1 MAMFA
6 LAFGMTIVLLRCAE
20 GGYVKMVEFVANSCL
35 GYYGVNRDDCGSSLD
50 ESGVVKKKKS
60 VDWNEY
66 VLRLPRRKKAVAAD
80 NVDEHGKFVLDNKT
94 MLFQRVLAKVARR
107 RGGEYIISEA
117 V

>member
-1 MAMFA
+1 MTMFA

-66 VLRLPRRKKAVAAD
+66 VLRLPRRKEGAAVHT
-80 NVDEHGKFVLDNKT
+80 DEDGKFVLDNKT
-94 MLFQRVLAKVARR
+94 MLFQQVLTKVARR
-107 RGGEYIISEA
+107 RGGEYIHSEA
-117 V
+117 E